1 MVPWRELGRTRV
13 GSRDLI
19 LAQRGDEFAIR
30 VGGAELMN
38 SRQHGSEE
46 ALAKLGCAGLSK
58 VSGAR
63 VLIGGLGMGFTARA
77 ALDSLPRDAKV
88 TIVELVPEVVAWN
101 REHLGDLA
109 RRPLDDKRVQVIVGD
124 VADHMRGP
132 YHAVLLD
139 VDNGPDAF
147 TSPDNAKLYGMKGL
161 IGWHKSLYPGGALA
175 VWSVENDKGFTERMR
190 AVGFD
195 VRYEYVPSRPGSKID
210 HVIWVG
216 RRVDQPARSTKPRR

>member
-1 MVPWRELGRTRV
+1 MVPWRELGRARV
-13 GSRDLI
+13 GGRDLV
-19 LAQRGDEFAIR
+19 LARRGDEFAIR

-46 ALAKLGCAGLSK
+46 ALAKLGCEGLGK

-77 ALDSLPRDAKV
+77 ALDVLPRDARV

-109 RRPLDDKRVQVIVGD
+109 GRPLDDKRVSLVVGD

-132 YHAVLLD
+132 WHAILLD

-147 TSPDNAKLYGMKGL
+147 TSPANTRLYGMKGL
-161 IGWHKSLYPGGALA
+161 IGWRTGLVAGGALA
-175 VWSVENDKGFTERMR
+175 VWSVEKDKQFTERFK

-195 VRYEYVPSRPGSKID
+195 VRYEFVPSRPGSKID

-216 RRVDQPARSTKPRR
+216 KKR